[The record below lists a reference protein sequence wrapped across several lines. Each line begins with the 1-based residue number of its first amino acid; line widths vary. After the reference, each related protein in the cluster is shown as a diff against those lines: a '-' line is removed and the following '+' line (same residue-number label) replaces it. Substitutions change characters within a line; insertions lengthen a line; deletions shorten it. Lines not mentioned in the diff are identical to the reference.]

1 MAGARPRRVQAEAL
15 EMSTETPLKLGNCP
29 DSWGV
34 WFPDNPLQTPWTR
47 FLDEVAESGFE
58 WIETGPLGYMPT
70 DPAVLKPEI
79 DERGLKV
86 AATMLGGHM
95 EDDEVLDEIEG
106 ALEISTPLL
115 SALGAE
121 FVGLIDAPYMDFE
134 TGELARPR
142 SLEGDAWKRLIENT
156 NKASDLIRKNGFT
169 PVFHPHT
176 DTHVEYDEQMEA
188 FLADSDPSVP
198 MVLDTGHHAY
208 RGGDPVAFL
217 RKHHARIPYLH
228 IKNVDAAVTKEV
240 EEKGIGMV
248 EAVAMGAF
256 VEPGN
261 GIVDFEAFLA
271 VIREVGYDGIVMVEQ
286 DMYPVPFDVPL
297 PIAKR
302 TREYLRSVGYG

>member
-1 MAGARPRRVQAEAL
+1 
-15 EMSTETPLKLGNCP
+15 MSTGTPLKLGNCP

-34 WFPDNPLQTPWTR
+34 WFPDNPQQTPWTR
-47 FLDEVAESGFE
+47 FLDEVAEAEFE
-58 WIETGPLGYMPT
+58 WIEIGPLGYMPT
-70 DPAVLKPEI
+70 DPAVLKPEL
-79 DERGLKV
+79 DRRRLKV

-95 EDDEVLDEIEG
+95 EDDEVLDQIAA
-106 ALEISTPLL
+106 ALEVAGPLL

-121 FVGLIDAPYMDFE
+121 FIGLIDSGYINFE
-134 TGELARPR
+134 TGDLTRPR
-142 SLEGDAWKRLIENT
+142 RLDDDAWKRLIENT
-156 NKASDLIRKNGFT
+156 TRGCEMIRKAGFT

-176 DTHVEYDEQMEA
+176 DTHVEYDDQMEA
-188 FLADSDPSVP
+188 FLADTDPSVP

-256 VEPGN
+256 VEPGT

-271 VIREVGYDGIVMVEQ
+271 VIREVGYEGIVMVEQ